1 MKKKEQ
7 EPKIIICLY
16 IIIVFFI
23 MNTICNFIIIS
34 KMGNE
39 NKNLTN
45 NEIKSETSTNS
56 TYDTSFL
63 EQLTPKEITRR
74 IKNGTEIVLFIGQEK
89 CSYCQKMLPVIKDA
103 QNNFGYKTVYLNI
116 ASTDVTSSEYKE
128 MASLLDVEKT
138 SNGETKEF
146 GQFQV
151 TPMVAV
157 IKNGKMVDGMIGYNT
172 YDNFVKFLENSGIQ
186 KK

>member
-1 MKKKEQ
+1 MKKEQ
-7 EPKIIICLY
+7 ESKVMICLY
-16 IIIVFFI
+16 IIIAFLLI
-23 MNTICNFIIIS
+23 NTICHFITIS
-34 KMGNE
+34 KLDREKTTVTNE
-39 NKNLTN
+39 NTPTINTD
-45 NEIKSETSTNS
+45 
-56 TYDTSFL
+56 YDVSSF

-89 CSYCQKMLPVIKDA
+89 CTYCQKILPVIKEA
-103 QNNFGYKTVYLNI
+103 QNYFGYKTVYLNI

-151 TPMVAV
+151 TPLVAV

-172 YDNFVKFLENSGIQ
+172 FDNFVKFLENSGIQ

>member
-1 MKKKEQ
+1 MKKEQ
-7 EPKIIICLY
+7 ETKITICLY
-16 IIIVFFI
+16 IIIALLSI
-23 MNTICNFIIIS
+23 NTICHFITIS
-34 KMGNE
+34 KLDKE
-39 NKNLTN
+39 STT
-45 NEIKSETSTNS
+45 TSTNQTDTTTS
-56 TYDTSFL
+56 NTDYDISLF
-63 EQLTPKEITRR
+63 EQLTPKEITKK
-74 IKNGTEIVLFIGQEK
+74 IKSGDEIVLFIGQEM
-89 CSYCQKMLPVIKDA
+89 CTYCQKILPVLKDA

-128 MASLLDVEKT
+128 MAALLDVEKT

-157 IKNGKMVDGMIGYNT
+157 LKNGKMIDGMIGYNT
-172 YDNFVKFLENSGIQ
+172 YDNFVKFLEDSGIQ